1 MKNSVETIFIAISS
15 LSINQKEQSKNLQ
28 IFKIGI
34 KPTIKDLTSERIGLK
49 DFVSISPEDLV
60 DRSVKWNKTKI
71 NNFYEN
77 EIVCVTGA
85 GGSIDQKYQNK
96 YLKQIFQN

>member
-15 LSINQKEQSKNLQ
+15 LSINQKEIIIKNLQ

-34 KPTIKDLTSERIGLK
+34 KFLPTIKDLTSERIGLK

-60 DRSVKWNKTKI
+60 DRSVKWNKTK
-71 NNFYEN
+71 N
-77 EIVCVTGA
+77 
-85 GGSIDQKYQNK
+85 
-96 YLKQIFQN
+96 